1 MCPRAC
7 ALQLDE
13 SLQLEACG
21 PQLKSRPHSL
31 QVEEAHTQ
39 QQRPSTAKNKCQKRK
54 KNRLDY
60 FCFSST
66 ITVMSWKNKRV

>member
-54 KNRLDY
+54 KIDLII
-60 FCFSST
+60 FALALQLLL
-66 ITVMSWKNKRV
+66 